1 MNVVPPVIRGIEV
14 DPTGRYV
21 CPLCRSQR
29 TDERP
34 DTGWVSCPLVHDQ
47 IICLGSC
54 FDFQAAA
61 RSSEFETHFD
71 RPLFEKLAQE
81 TRHGEQSLRAICLRH
96 QLQII
101 DDRLLSRAD
110 DAVELKKLKEE
121 VWRALAKASVA

>member
-1 MNVVPPVIRGIEV
+1 MNAVPPVVRGLEV
-14 DPTGRYV
+14 DPTGRYL

-29 TDERP
+29 TGERP
-34 DTGWVSCPLVHDQ
+34 DTGWVSCPLVRGQ
-47 IICLGSC
+47 MVCLGSC

-81 TRHGEQSLRAICLRH
+81 TRQGEQSLRAICLRH

-101 DDRLLSRAD
+101 DSRLLSRAD
-110 DAVELKKLKEE
+110 DPVELIKLKEE
-121 VWRALAKASVA
+121 VRRALVEASVA